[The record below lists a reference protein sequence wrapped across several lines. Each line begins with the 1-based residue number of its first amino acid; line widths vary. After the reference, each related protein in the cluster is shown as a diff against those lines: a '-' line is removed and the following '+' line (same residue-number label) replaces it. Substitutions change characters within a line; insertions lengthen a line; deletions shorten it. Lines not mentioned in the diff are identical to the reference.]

1 LLIDNLP
8 GYVAYMTVDDLR
20 YRFVNRTFAGVFG
33 WPQDQIVGMHPSD
46 VIGERNVEFAA
57 PYLEQVRAGQPSSY
71 ENVFDT
77 ERGKRW
83 IQVNYVP
90 DFDAQGQVVGTVLLG
105 FDVTERR
112 QQEETLQAYSERLEE
127 RVQERTAALQE
138 AQEQLVRREKLAVR
152 IFRNMATSGFT
163 NCPSHERL
171 DGASGAICLQTQYTC
186 LRLSI
191 VALPNALRAQALR
204 LSADL
209 PSP

>member
-1 LLIDNLP
+1 MHHSLNGTRLVSGLLRTNEVTVLTVGTLP
-8 GYVAYMTVDDLR
+8 PRQYTTIASRCLFLAESTGFQASGR
-20 YRFVNRTFAGVFG
+20 
-33 WPQDQIVGMHPSD
+33 
-46 VIGERNVEFAA
+46 
-57 PYLEQVRAGQPSSY
+57 SY

-171 DGASGAICLQTQYTC
+171 DGASGAICLQTQYAC